1 MFELLVIIGIIL
13 INVIFDV
20 IVYTTHNDIYY
31 MIALFAYSG
40 GLYMNYRSRESKTQE
55 TRKQRIKQLFLS
67 TLLFMSVSLVYI
79 LLKTV
84 GWINMYTTI
93 IYFAMIT
100 GLIIIF
106 LTSSKTT
113 KSE

>member
-1 MFELLVIIGIIL
+1 MIELLVIIGIIL

-20 IVYTTHNDIYY
+20 IVYTTHNDVYY
-31 MIALFAYSG
+31 MIALFAYSSR
-40 GLYMNYRSRESKTQE
+40 LYMNYRFSETKTHE

-67 TLLFMSVSLVYI
+67 TLLFMGISLVYI

-84 GWINMYTTI
+84 GWINMYTMI

-106 LTSSKTT
+106 ITSSKTT